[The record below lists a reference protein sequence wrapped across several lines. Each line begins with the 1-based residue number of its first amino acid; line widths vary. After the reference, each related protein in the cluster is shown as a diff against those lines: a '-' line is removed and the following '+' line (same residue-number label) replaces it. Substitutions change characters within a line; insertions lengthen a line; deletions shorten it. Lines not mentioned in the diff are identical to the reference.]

1 MIGNWLNR
9 HMQAMQ
15 QVLAR
20 LAKHKGATFIM
31 CGVIGVTLCLPSLFY
46 VATSNLNRLVGEVKT
61 ESQISVFLKLNVNA
75 DKIAQ
80 IDQELKGNADIASY
94 RLVTKEQ
101 AWQQLQQ
108 TESATSIASTLDKN
122 PLPDAFFISP
132 KSLSPEAI
140 AQLQTTLQNID
151 GVDKA
156 LIDSN
161 WIKRLNGLLQLGNKV
176 ILVLAG
182 LLGFAL
188 VAVIGNTI
196 RMQILTQREEIEVSQ
211 LIGATNSFI
220 RCPFLYAGAFYGF
233 GGGVIA
239 CLLLATVITF
249 FNASVAKIAAEYSSS
264 FSLSLANIQ
273 LNIAIIAI
281 STLLG
286 WLASYLAVN
295 RSLKNNMA

>member
-1 MIGNWLNR
+1 MIKNWLIR
-9 HMQAMQ
+9 HFQAIK
-15 QVLAR
+15 QVLSRMAQ
-20 LAKHKGATFIM
+20 HKSATFII
-31 CGVIGVTLCLPSLFY
+31 CAVIGVTLCLPSLFY
-46 VATSNLNRLVGEVKT
+46 LATVNISQLVGNIKT
-61 ESQISVFLKLNVNA
+61 ESQISVFLKLSINA
-75 DKIAQ
+75 NTIAQ
-80 IDQELKGNADIASY
+80 IEQVLKSNTEIASY
-94 RLVTKEQ
+94 RLVTKAE

-108 TESATSIASTLDKN
+108 TQSDSNIAATLEKN

-132 KSLSPEAI
+132 KSLTPEAI
-140 AQLQTTLQNID
+140 THLQTTLQNID

-188 VAVIGNTI
+188 IAVIGNTI

-211 LIGATNSFI
+211 LIGATSSFI
-220 RCPFLYAGAFYGF
+220 RCPFLYAGALYGF

-239 CLLLATVITF
+239 CILIAVVISF
-249 FNASVAKIAAEYSSS
+249 FNSSVAKIAAEYSSS
-264 FSLSLANIQ
+264 FNLSLVNIQ
-273 LNIAIIAI
+273 LNIIIIIIA
-281 STLLG
+281 TLLG

-295 RSLKNNMA
+295 HSLKSSAI

>member
-1 MIGNWLNR
+1 MIKNWLIR
-9 HMQAMQ
+9 HFQAIK
-15 QVLAR
+15 QVLSRMAQ
-20 LAKHKGATFIM
+20 HKSATFII
-31 CGVIGVTLCLPSLFY
+31 CAVIGVTLCLPSLFY
-46 VATSNLNRLVGEVKT
+46 LATVNISQLVGNIKT
-61 ESQISVFLKLNVNA
+61 ESQISVFLKLSINA
-75 DKIAQ
+75 NTIAQ
-80 IDQELKGNADIASY
+80 IEQVLKSNTEIASY
-94 RLVTKEQ
+94 RLVTKAE

-108 TESATSIASTLDKN
+108 TQSDSNIAATLEKN

-132 KSLSPEAI
+132 KSLTPEAI
-140 AQLQTTLQNID
+140 THLQTTIQNID

-188 VAVIGNTI
+188 IAVIGNTI

-211 LIGATNSFI
+211 LIGATSSFI
-220 RCPFLYAGAFYGF
+220 RCPFLYAGALYGF

-239 CLLLATVITF
+239 CILIAVVISF
-249 FNASVAKIAAEYSSS
+249 FNSSVAKIAAEYSSS
-264 FSLSLANIQ
+264 FNLSLVNIQ
-273 LNIAIIAI
+273 LNIIIIIIA
-281 STLLG
+281 TLLG

-295 RSLKNNMA
+295 HSLKSSAI